1 MEVSTFPMDRP
12 VARHHRSWF
21 LTATTTAGIVAAT
34 LAPVAAVGTWLLV
47 TDPEVA
53 AEVAADSSV
62 LPLVEAIAET
72 LGQALVKLVA
82 YL

>member
-1 MEVSTFPMDRP
+1 MDRP
-12 VARHHRSWF
+12 VLRHHRSWLF
-21 LTATTTAGIVAAT
+21 TATTTAGIVAAA

-47 TDPEVA
+47 TNPEVA

-62 LPLVEAIAET
+62 LPLFEAIAET
-72 LGQALVKLVA
+72 LGHAIVKLVA

>member
-1 MEVSTFPMDRP
+1 MDRP
-12 VARHHRSWF
+12 VQRHHRSWF
-21 LTATTTAGIVAAT
+21 FTATTTAGIVAAT

-72 LGQALVKLVA
+72 LGRALVKLVA